1 MTIKFNSKLLL
12 FGEYGIIKGS
22 MGLAYPLQKYF
33 GYLKFSNQ
41 NISEDLRLNEFL
53 NYLSGSSL
61 FNQELDLKKF
71 EEDIAKGLFFDSNI
85 PIGHGIGSSGAL
97 CASIFSHYSKHF
109 ERKKNYSQSE
119 LKYLKDLMALMES
132 YYHGSSSGVDCLISL
147 IDRPL
152 MIKGRN
158 EIELINVNG
167 IQKLGHF
174 YLYESNLR
182 RKTSPLVHAF
192 LEDYETDELF
202 QSDVHQYM
210 ELSDLLIRDFIELD
224 KESFKMRMEKLTK
237 LQYFT
242 FKKMI
247 PRHVEKIWIDSIE
260 SKKYSVKLCGAGGG
274 GFYLIYSP
282 DEKIIHPNFIEVKL

>member
-1 MTIKFNSKLLL
+1 
-12 FGEYGIIKGS
+12 
-22 MGLAYPLQKYF
+22 
-33 GYLKFSNQ
+33 
-41 NISEDLRLNEFL
+41 
-53 NYLSGSSL
+53 
-61 FNQELDLKKF
+61 
-71 EEDIAKGLFFDSNI
+71 
-85 PIGHGIGSSGAL
+85 
-97 CASIFSHYSKHF
+97 
-109 ERKKNYSQSE
+109 
-119 LKYLKDLMALMES
+119 MES